1 MYGADNVHQSNLP
14 LQTVATLKTT
24 IAQIRHLKKGD
35 TVSYNRSG
43 VITSDS
49 IIATVRIAVSYTHL
63 DVYKRQLLS
72 I

>member
-1 MYGADNVHQSNLP
+1 MVRLGIGLYGADNVHQA
-14 LQTVATLKTT
+14 VALANSGYLKTT

-49 IIATVRIAVSYTHL
+49 IIATV
-63 DVYKRQLLS
+63 K
-72 I
+72 